1 MAAKSLLSVCAQEAI
16 NARETSSC
24 SFERDRLA
32 TLIALPLL
40 AVLFG
45 LLIVACFKLA
55 HSHLLLA
62 AGTLWIGY
70 GIYEYLMQIR
80 VLCSGECNI
89 RVDLLL
95 IYPVLLALTLA
106 SLLRVT
112 MVLWRRRRG
121 LD

>member
-1 MAAKSLLSVCAQEAI
+1 ML
-16 NARETSSC
+16 
-24 SFERDRLA
+24 
-32 TLIALPLL
+32 TLIGLPLL

-45 LLIVACFKLA
+45 LLMVACFKRA
-55 HSHLLLA
+55 HSYLLLA
-62 AGTLWIGY
+62 TGTLWIGY

-95 IYPVLLALTLA
+95 IYPVLLALTVS
-106 SLLRVT
+106 SLVRVVL
-112 MVLWRRRRG
+112 VLWRGRKRS